1 MILCQQLTKQQ
12 KEQLA
17 IGAYC
22 KKFGLTKADIE
33 EVLHQK
39 RVKEFEA
46 DSRKGENGGKYRN
59 IPTGIY
65 EKEFQLSV
73 RDDNDSIVAYIYE
86 DKGKMHAY
94 VKNGYDVIFEKV
106 DDNLVKR

>member
-1 MILCQQLTKQQ
+1 MFLLQQLEKTK

-22 KKFGLTKADIE
+22 VKFGLTKADIE
-33 EVLHQK
+33 EVLHRK
-39 RVKEFEA
+39 RCKEFDA
-46 DSRKGENGGKYRN
+46 DSRKKGEQCGKYRN
-59 IPTGIY
+59 VKTGIY

-73 RDDNDSIVAYIYE
+73 RDENDSIVAYIYE

-94 VKNGYDVIFEKV
+94 AKKGYNVIFEKV
-106 DDNLVKR
+106 DDEK

>member
-1 MILCQQLTKQQ
+1 MFLLQQLEKTK

-22 KKFGLTKADIE
+22 VKFGLTKAD
-33 EVLHQK
+33 L
-39 RVKEFEA
+39 
-46 DSRKGENGGKYRN
+46 RKFCIARDAESSMRILEKVNKVESTEMSKLAS
-59 IPTGIY
+59 I

-73 RDDNDSIVAYIYE
+73 RDENDSIVAYVYE

-94 VKNGYDVIFEKV
+94 AKKGYDVIFEKV
-106 DDNLVKR
+106 EDEK

>member
-1 MILCQQLTKQQ
+1 MFLLQQLEKQK

-22 KKFGLTKADIE
+22 VKFGLTKADIE
-33 EVLHQK
+33 EVLHRK
-39 RVKEFEA
+39 RCKELDA
-46 DSRKGENGGKYRN
+46 DSRKGDQGGKYRN
-59 IPTGIY
+59 VKTGIY

-73 RDDNDSIVAYIYE
+73 RDGNDSIVAYVYE

-94 VKNGYDVIFEKV
+94 AKNGYNVIFEKV
-106 DDNLVKR
+106 EDEK

>member
-1 MILCQQLTKQQ
+1 MFLLQQLEKTK

-22 KKFGLTKADIE
+22 VKFGLTKADIE
-33 EVLHQK
+33 EVLHRK
-39 RVKEFEA
+39 RVRELEA
-46 DSRKGENGGKYRN
+46 DSRKGEKGGKHRN
-59 IPTGIY
+59 IPNGFY

-73 RDDNDSIVAYIYE
+73 RDENDSIVAYIYE

-94 VKNGYDVIFEKV
+94 AKNGYNVIFEKV
-106 DDNLVKR
+106 VDEK